1 MFLNKT
7 LVYFILGM
15 TTFFT
20 SKNAVFETS
29 SVIIKERS
37 TLLIKGESNI
47 NNFSCLYDNDEIKKT
62 IPIKYTVEGDKIRF
76 DKTVLL
82 LNNTFFD
89 CGGNGINRDLRK
101 TLNTEDYPQIALT
114 LNEIEK
120 TEDPSKINAEIAIKI
135 AGISHNYRI
144 PIEIIKNQNLIVNGQ
159 LKIKLTDF
167 NLNPPKKLFGI
178 IAVDNK
184 IEITFNLEIE
194 EQ

>member
-7 LVYFILGM
+7 LVYFILGI

>member
-7 LVYFILGM
+7 LVYFILGI

-20 SKNAVFETS
+20 SKDAVFETS

-37 TLLIKGESNI
+37 TLLINGESNI

-62 IPIKYTVEGDKIRF
+62 IPISYTVEGDIIRF

-82 LNNTFFD
+82 LNNNFFD
-89 CGGNGINRDLRK
+89 CGGNGINRDFRK
-101 TLNTEDYPQIALT
+101 TLNTDNYPQIALT
-114 LNEIEK
+114 LNEIER
-120 TEDPSKINAEIAIKI
+120 TADPSNINAEIAIKI
-135 AGISHNYRI
+135 AGISHDYRI
-144 PIEIIKNQNLIVNGQ
+144 PVEIIKNKNLIVNGQ

-167 NLNPPKKLFGI
+167 NLNTPKKLFGI
-178 IAVDNK
+178 IAVDEN

-194 EQ
+194 KQ

>member
-114 LNEIEK
+114 LNEIER

>member
-7 LVYFILGM
+7 LVYFILGI

-114 LNEIEK
+114 LNEIER